1 MGPLIDVTAL
11 AQALAGEDRPAVLD
25 VRWRVGGPPGIG
37 DYWAATCP
45 ALPSSTWTTI
55 RPPRP
60 GQVAAIRCPGPGPTR
75 PPCGGPAYGTG
86 APWSSTTR
94 TTPWRR
100 PGHGGHCATS
110 ATSRCG
116 SWTAG

>member
-11 AQALAGEDRPAVLD
+11 AQALAGEDRPALLD
-25 VRWRVGGPPGIG
+25 VRWPERTGRRCWTCAGGSAARRESATTWP
-37 DYWAATCP
+37 ATCP

-55 RPPRP
+55 WPPRP

-86 APWSSTTR
+86 GPWSSTR
-94 TTPWRR
+94 SEEHTPEL
-100 PGHGGHCATS
+100 
-110 ATSRCG
+110 
-116 SWTAG
+116 